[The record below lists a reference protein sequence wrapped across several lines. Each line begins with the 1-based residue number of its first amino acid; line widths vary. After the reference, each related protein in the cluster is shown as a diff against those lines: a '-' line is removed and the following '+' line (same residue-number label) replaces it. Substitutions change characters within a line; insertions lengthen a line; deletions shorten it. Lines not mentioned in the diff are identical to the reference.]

1 MVPVGSDVAAEL
13 SEAVLAVGDP
23 AEAAGKARFFQAGPG
38 GYAEGD
44 RFAGVRVPVLRKLA
58 RAARGRVE
66 VDDARSLLRSPW
78 HEVRL
83 LGALL
88 LVELYRGGQEPEVV
102 DAVLADATRLDNW
115 DLVDSVA
122 PYTLGP
128 WLACRPQSRG
138 VLDELIVSECLWER
152 RIALVATFALIRAG
166 EFDDLLRLAAAV
178 LDDPEDL
185 IHKAAGWMLREVGL
199 RDRAALDGFLDRHA
213 AVMPRVMLRY
223 AIEKHPPQER
233 RAWLARRAI
242 TG

>member
-1 MVPVGSDVAAEL
+1 VGKRTAEEVTEL
-13 SEAVLAVGDP
+13 VLAAGSP
-23 AEAAGKARFFQAGPG
+23 QEAEGKARFFRAGPG

-44 RFAGVRVPVLRKLA
+44 RFAGVRVPALRRMA
-58 RAARGRVE
+58 RAARGRTE
-66 VDDARSLLRSPW
+66 PADIRELLRSPW

-88 LVELYRGGQEPEVV
+88 LVELYREYPAEVV
-102 DAVLADATRLDNW
+102 GVVLADAGRFDNW

-128 WLACRPQSRG
+128 WLVEHRAERG
-138 VLDELIVSECLWER
+138 VLDRLIASPSLWER

-166 EFDDLLRLAAAV
+166 EFDDLLRLAERV

-223 AIEKHPPQER
+223 AIEKHTPEER
-233 RAWLARRAI
+233 RAYRAARP
-242 TG
+242 